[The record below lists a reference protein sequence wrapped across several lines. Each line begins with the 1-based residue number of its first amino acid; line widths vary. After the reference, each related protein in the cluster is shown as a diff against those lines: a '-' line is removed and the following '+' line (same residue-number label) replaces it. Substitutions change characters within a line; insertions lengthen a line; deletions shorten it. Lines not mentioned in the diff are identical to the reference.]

1 MPTPSFEIL
10 LAMVLMCMIWRESP
24 FAFSRSAIHPTM
36 GLKAHSD
43 GDVLAHS
50 LTDAI
55 LGAAGLG
62 DIGEL
67 YPDTDMNLKM
77 PTPWSF

>member
-1 MPTPSFEIL
+1 ML
-10 LAMVLMCMIWRESP
+10 LGGVE
-24 FAFSRSAIHPTM
+24 IHPTM

-55 LGAAGLG
+55 LGAACLG

-67 YPDTDMNLKM
+67 FPDTDEKFKNAN
-77 PTPWSF
+77 S